1 LAYIAAHLLTPTTE
15 QDKEAGEGE
24 HEHDMDGAGQ
34 QVMPRCQHRD
44 EPEGD
49 ARSQKEPDEPG
60 ARDEGASVILPA
72 TTSAKEQE

>member
-34 QVMPRCQHRD
+34 QVMPRCQSCD

-49 ARSQKEPDEPG
+49 ASG
-60 ARDEGASVILPA
+60 
-72 TTSAKEQE
+72 